1 MKILVTGGA
10 GFIGS
15 NLIRQLIDETDYDV
29 VNLDK
34 LTYAGNLSSLEDY
47 VDHERYSFVQ
57 ADLCDPTALREI
69 FQTHQPDAVMH
80 LAAESHVD
88 RSIDSPGD
96 FIHTNILGTYHLLEA
111 AREHWSFRVSE
122 AGVSEVGV
130 SEARIS
136 ENPASALRNSSFR
149 FLHVSTDEVYGS
161 LGPNDPEFTETTPY
175 SPHSPYSASK
185 ASSDHLARAW
195 HDTYGLPVIVTN
207 CSNNYGPYQFPE
219 KLIPVV
225 ILKCL
230 RGEPIPIYG
239 KGENI
244 RDWLYVGDHCSA
256 LRTVLG
262 KGIPGET
269 YNIGGNNELRNI
281 DLVRL
286 ICGII
291 DEKLG
296 ARSFGVSE
304 AGFSIREQESFARAS
319 DIRSASSENAKIRK
333 SADLISF
340 VTDRPGHDLRYA
352 IDSTKIRTELGW
364 KPKQDHESGFR
375 KTIQWY
381 LENQDWWQQILTG
394 EYRLERLGKV

>member
-1 MKILVTGGA
+1 MKILITGGA
-10 GFIGS
+10 GFIGC
-15 NLIRQLIDETDYDV
+15 NLIRQLLDETEHHV

-47 VDHERYSFVQ
+47 VDNERYSFVQ
-57 ADLCDPTALREI
+57 ADLCDSAALQEI
-69 FQTHQPDAVMH
+69 FQAHQPDAVMH

-111 AREHWSFRVSE
+111 AREHWSFRI
-122 AGVSEVGV
+122 
-130 SEARIS
+130 SEARGS
-136 ENPASALRNSSFR
+136 ERGKDSNFLENPASALRNSSFR

-161 LGPNDPEFTETTPY
+161 LRPNDPGFSETTPY

-219 KLIPVV
+219 KLIPVI

-256 LRTVLG
+256 LRMVLE

-269 YNIGGNNELRNI
+269 YNIGGNNEQTNL
-281 DLVRL
+281 DLVRH
-286 ICGII
+286 ICTIL
-291 DEKLG
+291 DEAAESGKLKVESRKG
-296 ARSFGVSE
+296 K
-304 AGFSIREQESFARAS
+304 SFA
-319 DIRSASSENAKIRK
+319 DQIT
-333 SADLISF
+333 F

-352 IDSTKIRTELGW
+352 IDPTKIRSELSW
-364 KPKQDHESGFR
+364 EPKETFETGFR
-375 KTIQWY
+375 KTIAWY
-381 LENQDWWQQILTG
+381 LANQTWWQQILDG
-394 EYRLERLGKV
+394 SYQLERLGKLER